1 MFYVTAVHVVSTTY
15 SYQFVFEQV
24 GCTNKA
30 PDSEVELQELQ
41 EVIRLVQEGPPP
53 PCPLLLYTIM
63 NSDNK

>member
-1 MFYVTAVHVVSTTY
+1 MEPHSSCSVNHILIP
-15 SYQFVFEQV
+15 FVFEQV

-30 PDSEVELQELQ
+30 LDTEVEFQELQ
-41 EVIRLVQEGPPP
+41 EVIRLVREGPPP

>member
-1 MFYVTAVHVVSTTY
+1 MFIIYLL
-15 SYQFVFEQV
+15 QFVFEQV

-30 PDSEVELQELQ
+30 PDLEVELQELQ
-41 EVIRLVQEGPPP
+41 EVIRLVREGPPP